1 MAAVTRAT
9 AAERAAHSGTY
20 PLHGFV
26 NVGGTRCDVECTAM
40 GDGGPKYEI
49 RAPRGFMFAHD
60 YVHGLNA
67 YTLAEVRELAA
78 HASLIACECCAP
90 AAPRVSLPAVELCAM
105 IRAKIEENNGHPV
118 HVKNPLVLELIAAG
132 LVIETAPRDTWEKD
146 GEPQMMAVVN
156 LPEGAR

>member
-1 MAAVTRAT
+1 MAAVIRAT

-26 NVGGTRCDVECTAM
+26 TVGGVRCDVENTAM

-49 RAPRGFMFAHD
+49 RAPRGSMFAND

-90 AAPRVSLPAVELCAM
+90 RVSLAAVELCAM

-146 GEPQMMAVVN
+146 GAPQMMAVVN
-156 LPEGAR
+156 VPKGAR